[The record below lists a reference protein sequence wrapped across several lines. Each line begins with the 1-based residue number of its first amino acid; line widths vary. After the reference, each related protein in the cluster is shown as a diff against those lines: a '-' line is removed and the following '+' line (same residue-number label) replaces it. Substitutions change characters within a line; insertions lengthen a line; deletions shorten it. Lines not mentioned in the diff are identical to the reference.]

1 VSPGPAP
8 LTFAANL
15 SMLFSDV
22 PLIDRFA
29 RAKAAGFR
37 AVEVQF
43 LADTPVD
50 RVKQELDRHG
60 LALVLLNFD
69 VGDFKGGDRGYLN
82 DPAKA
87 DRLQRA
93 IDEGLAT
100 ARRLGVPRMN
110 AMAGNLLPGVPEA
123 VQQATI
129 VESLRK
135 AAPAAASAGVTILVE
150 ALNRFDHPRYT
161 LTTSAATL
169 EIMRRV
175 NQPNVKFQY
184 DTFHMQRM
192 EGNLTETVTKN
203 LGWIGHI
210 QVADV
215 PGRHEPGTGEI
226 NFPFFFRALAAAG
239 YPGVVGLEYVPS
251 GPTEATLGWL
261 KM

>member
-1 VSPGPAP
+1 MSAGPFG

-15 SMLFSDV
+15 SMLFTDT

-43 LADTPVD
+43 LGDTPVD
-50 RVKQELDRHG
+50 RVRDELDRQG
-60 LALVLLNFD
+60 LELVLLNFD
-69 VGDFKGGDRGYLN
+69 VGDFKGGDRGFLN

-87 DRLQRA
+87 DRLRRA
-93 IDEGLAT
+93 LDEGLET
-100 ARRLGVPRMN
+100 ARRLRVRRMN
-110 AMAGNLLPGVPEA
+110 AMAGNLVPGVPEA
-123 VQQATI
+123 VQRETI
-129 VESLRK
+129 AESLRK

-150 ALNRFDHPRYT
+150 ALNRFDNPRYT
-161 LTTSAATL
+161 LTTSAAAL
-169 EIMRRV
+169 EVMRRV
-175 NQPNVKFQY
+175 NQPNVRLPY
-184 DTFHMQRM
+184 DTFHLQRM

-203 LGWIGHI
+203 LEWIGHV

-226 NFPFFFRALAAAG
+226 NFPFFFRSLARAG
-239 YPGVVGLEYVPS
+239 YSGAVGLEYVPS

-261 KM
+261 TV